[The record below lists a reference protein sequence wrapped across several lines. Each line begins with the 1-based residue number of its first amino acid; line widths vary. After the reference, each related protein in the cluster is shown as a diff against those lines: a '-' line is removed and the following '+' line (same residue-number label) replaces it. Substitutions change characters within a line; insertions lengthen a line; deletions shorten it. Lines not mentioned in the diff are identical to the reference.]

1 LKKEKANRR
10 GGKLYL
16 QNMKIKRVSFP
27 IAVLAAAVLV
37 FGSRSHAADGDFP
50 IYFQNSRL
58 IVKAQSINRVTYL
71 PLTDIIS
78 FMGLPYT
85 DALALET
92 LTVRSGT
99 SRLVATRNSG
109 LISLNDQIILL
120 PSPIVREN
128 DKWLGPVDYLSQG
141 LSRLTGTDFRYR
153 SGASRIFVGNVD
165 APELVMNAQSL
176 GPITRLTVRSSVPIN
191 SSVQREEKSTRAV
204 LTLNRAPFDALRET
218 LDHRDRLVRSISFDD
233 GDGQSKIVMELTTA
247 VADIRVTPADNNRI
261 LFVDLMRE
269 AAVAPPP
276 PATSAPANPPVTGNP
291 VDLSGRRIRV
301 IVIDPGH
308 GGIDVG
314 AQAEGLQ
321 EKDLTLLLA
330 RKLRTTLQT
339 RLGATVLLT
348 RDADVAMDNEARS
361 AVANNNQA
369 NLFIS
374 LHVGYSPNK
383 ADAGSSVFIM
393 KEDFGN
399 VFAETAVSRDQLFLP
414 WYLGYRLSRRNSA
427 QAARI
432 FQEQLSK
439 AMPGSGFPVRNAPL
453 AVLSSATM
461 PSLLLEVGNLN
472 NPVNAQTLM
481 DGQFQNRFVGTVLE
495 AVQRFSEIQ
504 QPAAN

>member
-1 LKKEKANRR
+1 LKNQKANSR

-16 QNMKIKRVSFP
+16 QNMRVKRIAFP
-27 IAVLAAAVLV
+27 IAVLTVAVLV

-50 IYFQNSRL
+50 IYFPNSRL
-58 IVKAQSINRVTYL
+58 IVKAQAINRITYL

-109 LISLNDQIILL
+109 LISVNDQIILL
-120 PSPIVREN
+120 ASPIIREN

-141 LSRLTGTDFRYR
+141 LAKLAGTEFRYR
-153 SGASRIFVGNVD
+153 PGASRMFVGNLDV
-165 APELVMNAQSL
+165 PELVMNAQSL
-176 GPITRLTVRSSVPIN
+176 GPITRLTVRSTVPIN
-191 SSVQREEKSTRAV
+191 SNLQREEKSTRAV
-204 LTLNRAPFDALRET
+204 LTLNRGPFDALRET
-218 LDHRDRLVRSISFDD
+218 LEHRDRLVRSISYDD
-233 GDGQSKIVMELTTA
+233 GDGEPKIVIELTNA
-247 VADIRVTPADNNRI
+247 VADIRITPADNNRI
-261 LFVDLMRE
+261 LFVDFLRE
-269 AAVAPPP
+269 GNATPVSSGPAAAPPP
-276 PATSAPANPPVTGNP
+276 ANPADP
-291 VDLSGRRIRV
+291 LRAERRVRV

-308 GGIDVG
+308 GGIDTG
-314 AQAEGLQ
+314 AKGEGVQ
-321 EKDLTLLLA
+321 EKDLALAFA
-330 RKLRTTLQT
+330 RKLRPVLQT

-348 RDADVAMDNEARS
+348 RDSDVAMDNEARS

-374 LHVGYSPNK
+374 LHIGYSPNK

-393 KEDFGN
+393 KEDFGD
-399 VFAETAVSRDQLFLP
+399 VFSTTTASRNQLFLP
-414 WYLGYRLSRRNSA
+414 WYLGYRVNRRTSA

-439 AMPGSGFPVRNAPL
+439 AMPGSQFPVRSAPL

-461 PSLLLEVGNLN
+461 PSLLLEIGNLN
-472 NPVNAQTLM
+472 NPVNAQTLI
-481 DGQFQNRFVGTVLE
+481 DNAFQTKLVGTILD
-495 AVQRFSEIQ
+495 AIHRFSETQ